1 MEAKINK
8 VFEAFRVTEKTIKLE
23 KMEIPSELVPLLSCG
38 LCRRRYNFS
47 AGVVPKELACQHNF
61 CGNCL
66 MQNQFGANLE
76 CQECKCPLCGI
87 HTQLEKVLEP
97 VHIMFLLREM
107 PALLLGRA
115 ILGFSSG
122 RGDTQVNEVEAL
134 IPGDG
139 DSNWLAGIDIK
150 KFLGTYNEPCMLHG
164 MPSTIWCHNCKRLLC
179 RDCTEGLLHFGHRLT
194 RQMDYTLLLRQLFDI
209 ELGKI
214 KVLATKADEYAVRD
228 MSLMRQVVEACNHV
242 QLHTKRVM
250 LDHKPSLM
258 ACQMRGWIAHTEDI
272 NRPTGHIRE
281 NDMVQLIYKLYE
293 QRQRYNSLLVEIH
306 LQCRMR
312 AAIQENGMK
321 VLEFEDINQRLLKL
335 RSWTRP
341 GPIPHNVDP
350 PPALIL
356 TNYCVWAY
364 WHELQQNM
372 LPPLCRIPSPLP
384 ERLPQS
390 LRAVIPPNFNPQR
403 RDIKVFEPLPNMDM
417 MQDPV
422 MQTLQRCF
430 ARYENYSDRSGSVG
444 SSGSASSR
452 SSHSSNPAA
461 QLFEQNYNRLS
472 LELQVLQRPPQP
484 QMQPQAEMPPQ
495 RHQHWEPS
503 QPNMAGRL
511 NRQLELQIQNYYARQ
526 QQQSPTNQRL
536 CDLRIHQNPGYRAL
550 LEQQEQLE
558 EDRIQKQKHQL
569 SNLGPPKETKFQQHI
584 PQYQNLSAQSAPN
597 TYYAMV
603 KEEYF
608 HRSNERRNS
617 NTTNNND
624 RNTNYTR
631 EKREPKQEPD
641 QDPEDKSRSE
651 PRTLVSIIRLP
662 SIHCY
667 PIYYMELETAGK
679 MAGNVLIEVRP
690 DAAPRMAENF
700 GALIRH
706 DFGFGYRGCAIFQ
719 AWADESVISGDF
731 ETNHGRGGHSAFV
744 ERYFMPE
751 DTGLLAYRGTIG
763 IRRGQKRQDN
773 GGYVGSQ
780 FRLVLREMRLF
791 TAIFGYIIEG
801 IEVVEKIAAS
811 GDAMGRP
818 AVKTVIRNCG
828 EYTAHRNSSKL

>member
-1 MEAKINK
+1 M
-8 VFEAFRVTEKTIKLE
+8 E

-61 CGNCL
+61 CGKCL
-66 MQNQFGANLE
+66 MQNQFGASLE
-76 CQECKCPLCGI
+76 CQECKCPLCGV
-87 HTQLEKVLEP
+87 HTQLEKVQEP

-179 RDCTEGLLHFGHRLT
+179 RDCTDGLLHFGHRLIGE
-194 RQMDYTLLLRQLFDI
+194 MDYTQLLRQLFDI

-242 QLHTKRVM
+242 QLHAKRVM

-258 ACQMRGWIAHTEDI
+258 VCQMRSWIAHTEDI
-272 NRPTGHIRE
+272 SRPTGHLPE
-281 NDMVQLIYKLYE
+281 NDMVQLINKLHE
-293 QRQRYNSLLVEIH
+293 QRQRYSSLLVEIH
-306 LQCRMR
+306 IQCRMR
-312 AAIQENGMK
+312 AAVQENGMQ
-321 VLEFEDINQRLLKL
+321 VLDFSMLQERLLKL
-335 RSWTRP
+335 RGGTRP
-341 GPIPHNVDP
+341 GSIPHNVDP

-372 LPPLCRIPSPLP
+372 LPPLCRTPSPVP

-390 LRAVIPPNFNPQR
+390 RRAVIPPNFNRQR
-403 RDIKVFEPLPNMDM
+403 REIEVFEPLPNMDM
-417 MQDPV
+417 IQDPL
-422 MQTLQRCF
+422 MQILQRCY
-430 ARYENYSDRSGSVG
+430 ARYDNYWDRSGSVG

-472 LELQVLQRPPQP
+472 LELQLPQRPPQP
-484 QMQPQAEMPPQ
+484 QMQDMPPQQ

-511 NRQLELQIQNYYARQ
+511 NKQLELQIQNYHARQ
-526 QQQSPTNQRL
+526 QQ
-536 CDLRIHQNPGYRAL
+536 
-550 LEQQEQLE
+550 
-558 EDRIQKQKHQL
+558 K
-569 SNLGPPKETKFQQHI
+569 
-584 PQYQNLSAQSAPN
+584 
-597 TYYAMV
+597 
-603 KEEYF
+603 
-608 HRSNERRNS
+608 
-617 NTTNNND
+617 
-624 RNTNYTR
+624 
-631 EKREPKQEPD
+631 
-641 QDPEDKSRSE
+641 SE
-651 PRTLVSIIRLP
+651 PRTSVSIIRLP

-679 MAGNVLIEVRP
+679 MAGIVLIEVRP

-763 IRRGQKRQDN
+763 MRRGQKRQDN

-780 FRLVLREMRLF
+780 FRLVLNEMRLF

-828 EYTAHRNSSKL
+828 EYTAHR